1 LAEIRR
7 EGDQTLF
14 QLEPKERQVLL
25 EIVDRIEPMLGS
37 SRWVSPRA
45 YGDEGLEREF
55 RRLAGD
61 DLERSRDA
69 DLATLREGLAGPLPV
84 RLGDSDVWGWVR
96 ALNFLRLALA
106 EQLGISEDGWEERY
120 SPRQHRRPPLATL
133 HLLSWLQE
141 ELIDSLA

>member
-1 LAEIRR
+1 MAEIRR
-7 EGDQTLF
+7 EGDLTVF

-37 SRWVSPRA
+37 SHWVAPRA
-45 YGDEGLEREF
+45 YREEELEREF
-55 RRLAGD
+55 RRLAGE
-61 DLERSRDA
+61 DLERARQA
-69 DLATLREGLAGPLPV
+69 DLATLREGLSGPLPV
-84 RLGDSDVWGWVR
+84 RLGDPEVWGWVR

-106 EQLGISEDGWEERY
+106 EQLGIAEDGWEEGY